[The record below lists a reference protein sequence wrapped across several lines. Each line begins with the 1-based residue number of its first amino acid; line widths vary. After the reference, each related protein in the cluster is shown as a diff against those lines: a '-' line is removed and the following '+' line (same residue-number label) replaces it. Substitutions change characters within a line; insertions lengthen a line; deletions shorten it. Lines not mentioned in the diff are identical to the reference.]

1 MENKKITNDENISN
15 LKKRKILRYLIITFS
30 LITMGFAIA
39 DLFLQQT
46 LLLIL
51 AIICLIITT
60 ALNKYRDSLTIIKKD
75 ELKEIREAIAENDK
89 KFKKGVIIE
98 DPMDEEPKK
107 EEKKEEVKEEV
118 KEVVKKTTPKK
129 TTTKKSTTT
138 KKKTSTGTKKTT
150 STAKKSTSS
159 KSTTTKKKKATTKKA
174 TAKKTTST
182 KKKTTTKKNTNR
194 TKKTVDKA

>member
-107 EEKKEEVKEEV
+107 EEKKEEVKE
-118 KEVVKKTTPKK
+118 VVKKTTPKK

-138 KKKTSTGTKKTT
+138 KKTSTGTKKTT

-174 TAKKTTST
+174 TAKKNTST

>member
-51 AIICLIITT
+51 AILCLIITT

-107 EEKKEEVKEEV
+107 EEKKEEVKE
-118 KEVVKKTTPKK
+118 VVKKTTPKK

-159 KSTTTKKKKATTKKA
+159 KSTTTKKKTTTTKKA
-174 TAKKTTST
+174 TSKKNTST

>member
-51 AIICLIITT
+51 AILCLIITT

-107 EEKKEEVKEEV
+107 EEKKEEVKE
-118 KEVVKKTTPKK
+118 VVKKTTPKK

-159 KSTTTKKKKATTKKA
+159 KSTTTKNKTTTTKKA
-174 TAKKTTST
+174 TAKKNTST
-182 KKKTTTKKNTNR
+182 TKKTPTKKNTNR

>member
-15 LKKRKILRYLIITFS
+15 LKKRKVLRYLIITFS

-107 EEKKEEVKEEV
+107 EEKKEEVKE
-118 KEVVKKTTPKK
+118 VVKKTTP
-129 TTTKKSTTT
+129 KKSTTT

-159 KSTTTKKKKATTKKA
+159 KSTTAKKKTTTTKKA
-174 TAKKTTST
+174 TAKKNTST

>member
-39 DLFLQQT
+39 DLFLQHT
-46 LLLIL
+46 ILLIL
-51 AIICLIITT
+51 AIVCLVITT

-75 ELKEIREAIAENDK
+75 ELKEVREAIAENDK
-89 KFKKGVIIE
+89 KFKKGVILE

-107 EEKKEEVKEEV
+107 EEKKEEVKKVE
-118 KEVVKKTTPKK
+118 VKKTAPKKK
-129 TTTKKSTTT
+129 TTTKKTTT
-138 KKKTSTGTKKTT
+138 PKKKTSSGAKKTT

-159 KSTTTKKKKATTKKA
+159 KSTTAKKKTTTTKKT
-174 TAKKTTST
+174 TAKKKTTT
-182 KKKTTTKKNTNR
+182 RKTTTTKKNTNR
-194 TKKTVDKA
+194 SKKTVDKA